1 MEVAWFSPKLFK
13 AVILNGAGCKELK
26 FQFRGRGLSGAR
38 EWEEHGSKMYLIVQS
53 SFVYE
58 KQICCFYNKK

>member
-13 AVILNGAGCKELK
+13 AVILNGAGCEEFK
-26 FQFRGRGLSGAR
+26 FQFGDGRLSVGKGMA
-38 EWEEHGSKMYLIVQS
+38 EHGSKMYLIVQF

-58 KQICCFYNKK
+58 K